1 MSAPLEKAMPTILAV
16 SQDAGLLI
24 TRTAVLRRCH
34 AEVVAAEADEA
45 KILLKTRL
53 FDLVVLCH
61 TLSPEDRDELVSLA
75 HWLTNDSYSLEV
87 LMMNELEWG
96 RSSKADHASSQ
107 PEALVQKVLEM
118 LAPRVAC

>member
-1 MSAPLEKAMPTILAV
+1 MPTILAV

-34 AEVVAAEADEA
+34 AEVMAAKAEEA
-45 KILLKTRL
+45 ILLKTRQ

-61 TLSPEDRDELVSLA
+61 TLSPEDMDELVSLA

-87 LMMNELEWG
+87 LKINDLNWG
-96 RSSKADHASSQ
+96 RSKHADDIAPSQ

-118 LAPRVAC
+118 PAPRVAH